1 MADSAQ
7 RIRVA
12 SWNIHRAIGR
22 DGSVDHGR
30 IIGVLDEIAADVIAL
45 QEVAY
50 RSAYSDNM
58 LSRYAEAIE
67 AEAVEGITLL
77 DERGHYGN
85 AILTRLPVHG
95 LRRHDISVAGRE
107 PRGAIELTVT
117 GDIWRLRIVA
127 THLGL
132 RPAERRHQVGRLVAL
147 LEDNSRGADVLLG
160 DLNEW
165 FLAGRPLRMLR
176 RIFGPASA
184 PATFPA
190 RRPILALDRIWV
202 RPAAALERLQV
213 HRSPLSRLASDHL
226 PLVADLT
233 LSSRFCTG
241 WR

>member
-1 MADSAQ
+1 MTDPARS
-7 RIRVA
+7 IRLA
-12 SWNIHRAIGR
+12 TWNIHRAVGR
-22 DGSVDHGR
+22 DGLVDHGR
-30 IIGVLDEIAADVIAL
+30 IIGVLREISADVIAL

-50 RSAYSDNM
+50 RSADSDNM
-58 LSRYAEAIE
+58 LSRYAGAVE

-85 AILTRLPVHG
+85 AVLTRLPVRS

-107 PRGAIELTVT
+107 PRGAIDLTLSCNY
-117 GDIWRLRIVA
+117 RALRVVA

-132 RPAERRHQVGRLVAL
+132 RPGERREQVSQLTRLF
-147 LEDNSRGADVLLG
+147 DNDPSGLDILLG

-176 RIFGPASA
+176 HVFGPTPA

-190 RRPILALDRIWV
+190 QRPLLALDRIWV
-202 RPAAALERLQV
+202 RPSSALGKLQV
-213 HRSPLSRLASDHL
+213 HSSRLARIASDHL

-233 LSSRFCTG
+233 CN
-241 WR
+241 